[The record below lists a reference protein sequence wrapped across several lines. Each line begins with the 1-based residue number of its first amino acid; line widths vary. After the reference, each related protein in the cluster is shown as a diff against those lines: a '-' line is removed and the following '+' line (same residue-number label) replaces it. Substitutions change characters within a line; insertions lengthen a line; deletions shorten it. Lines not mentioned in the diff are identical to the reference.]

1 MKILN
6 QKGQILTEYL
16 ILMILVSLSAIGV
29 VTSLGK
35 QIRVKVR
42 HAKERIAKKM
52 VFDDNDKDDSSI
64 FNFGGL
70 GGN

>member
-29 VTSLGK
+29 VSSLGK
-35 QIRVKVR
+35 QIRAKVR
-42 HAKERIAKKM
+42 NAKERIAKKM
-52 VFDDNDKDDSSI
+52 VFDDKADEDQNA
-64 FNFGGL
+64 FWNW